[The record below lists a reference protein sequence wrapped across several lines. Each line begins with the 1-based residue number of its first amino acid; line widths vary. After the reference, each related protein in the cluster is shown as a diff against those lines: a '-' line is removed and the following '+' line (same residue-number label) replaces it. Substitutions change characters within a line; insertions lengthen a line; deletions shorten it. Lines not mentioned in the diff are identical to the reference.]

1 LRHLIA
7 PGFLILVALLL
18 STALLTINGDSD
30 NYMLTQGYYYYYV
43 FDPDISVKVEI
54 VNETTYKSTWYL
66 RLDDD
71 IDVMEFNQSLI
82 RVEYYYI
89 NGSYFSISY
98 SVLELNQDIWAWT
111 HPSGILVAYN
121 MSFDDALQLALTY
134 LDDPSRLNQ
143 TLVDTVYGV
152 FFPYYPFMY
161 DVGKLHYSLDELK
174 SMIQVVGYSKSED
187 DKAIYVNLTVILNDY
202 KANKTTTYKLY
213 RVVSKDTGF
222 ILENYQGRYEGLESR
237 IPVKLVSTN
246 DPRLQWWAP
255 DNPGIIPS
263 PKTTTTTEPV
273 TDTSIPTTVP
283 ETPPSTTSPS
293 TQIEEGGTTTPMEPG
308 TQSQPG
314 QAGSNSN
321 VVTVVAAVAIV
332 VALAVALYMLLGRRR

>member
-1 LRHLIA
+1 LRHFIA

-18 STALLTINGDSD
+18 PIASLTITSNSNSGD
-30 NYMLTQGYYYYYV
+30 YTPTPGYYYYYV
-43 FDPDISVKVEI
+43 LSPDISVKVEI

-66 RLDDD
+66 RLNDD

-89 NGSYFSISY
+89 NGHYFSTSH

-111 HPSGILVAYN
+111 HLSGILSAYN

-152 FFPYYPFMY
+152 FFLYHPFMY
-161 DVGKLHYSLDELK
+161 DVSKLHYSKDYSISELK
-174 SMIQVVGYSKSED
+174 NMIQVVGYSKSED

-202 KANKTTTYKLY
+202 KANKTITYKLY

-246 DPRLQWWAP
+246 DPRL
-255 DNPGIIPS
+255 
-263 PKTTTTTEPV
+263 
-273 TDTSIPTTVP
+273 
-283 ETPPSTTSPS
+283 
-293 TQIEEGGTTTPMEPG
+293 
-308 TQSQPG
+308 
-314 QAGSNSN
+314 
-321 VVTVVAAVAIV
+321 
-332 VALAVALYMLLGRRR
+332 

>member
-1 LRHLIA
+1 MRHLIA
-7 PGFLILVALLL
+7 LGLLILVALLL
-18 STALLTINGDSD
+18 PIALLTITGDSD
-30 NYMLTQGYYYYYV
+30 NYMPTPGYYYYYV
-43 FDPDISVKVEI
+43 LSPDISVKVEI

-66 RLDDD
+66 RLNDD
-71 IDVMEFNQSLI
+71 ITVMEFNQSLI

-111 HPSGILVAYN
+111 HPSGILSAYN

-143 TLVDTVYGV
+143 TLIDTVYGV
-152 FFPYYPFMY
+152 FFLYYPFMY
-161 DVGKLHYSLDELK
+161 DVSKLHYSLDELK
-174 SMIQVVGYSKSED
+174 SMMQVVEYGKSED

-202 KANKTTTYKLY
+202 RANKTTTYKLY

-263 PKTTTTTEPV
+263 PKTTTATQPV
-273 TDTSIPTTVP
+273 TDTSTPTTVP
-283 ETPPSTTSPS
+283 ETPSPTTSPS
-293 TQIEEGGTTTPMEPG
+293 TQIGGGGTTTPMEPG

-314 QAGSNSN
+314 QAGSS
-321 VVTVVAAVAIV
+321 VVTIVVAVAIV
-332 VALAVALYMLLGRRR
+332 VALTVALHMLLGKRR